1 MQKSITNRIKSFLII
16 TLSVL
21 MMMPNTVAAFAK
33 EGTDEEKIEKL
44 ELSTTY
50 DDYDI
55 VATTEKDSLPE
66 GAKLHVTEVAKEY
79 QDLSDVYLTE
89 EKGYET
95 AKKQYFNVSFE
106 DGDGNKLNPTK
117 KVELSLKNEKLGD
130 KNIKVSLY
138 SISADRLVE
147 MKKDTEKVEEDK
159 KEGKETELTKFE
171 FKPLDIK
178 KSTDDEN
185 KVETSIEKMD
195 EVYMLRYS
203 YQPKT
208 LDLSA
213 GSISYDELLTQTGLV
228 GEIQKLEVSNQS
240 YIVAK
245 DQKIEKVEDFSSE
258 MFALVTINGITYKVN
273 FAPTVKAEEGNTE
286 DASLRSVERN
296 TTVKDVHIGDFNTK
310 LVGGVDKGTNVW
322 TVPTINTGGYAAGH
336 MFVFRVNFS
345 ISGVDEVGENAV
357 MFTVPKSILLNRNG
371 QASDKYEM
379 SIPHQREVDAMMA
392 GTGEPIDKDVNFA
405 YYEDGDNI
413 VIYNFRKLAAGA
425 EGYVEVGYHTAESSY
440 EYRDMA
446 ESKPFTAKME
456 LGSEVRNADPLTA
469 KINTTASI
477 ESTSLKYPTKF
488 KTWWEDKWGTKPTD
502 ADNYIYLSYVVES
515 SILATQPYDFE
526 IAATP
531 SNYEIAGYVMGGKF
545 QTSNKVT
552 NQKGFGKRYDQVIL
566 RIPKSEFT
574 NKTYLNV
581 TLNANSIVSP
591 LDQIDAKTQKSSK
604 QDWSWSKPVF
614 SIPTGHFNV
623 HKRGDR
629 VSEEDKNNG
638 TRYVNKAE
646 FSRYDL
652 ESFSGYE
659 NAAITNTEYGGLDY
673 YSDILGYPYPWTR
686 DENMNPND
694 PNAYGRKVVKY
705 QYTDE
710 GLYLATEEEVGKNP
724 YSDQNKFAN
733 DNALSSEDA
742 YIEKIYY
749 EYAPKDV
756 EYEQDEATFVLTN
769 EMTFTDD
776 DVITLWVKAGNDD
789 YKSVGTYNFRTN
801 HAEFDNQYVSTFT
814 NNDIVFS
821 RKDIIAYR
829 FTFANKH
836 YFTGLYAY
844 PSVTLKNSQKVLNYV
859 NGKETIAIVNNI
871 NGKFFTSNG
880 EEIVSIDTNAVDYTR
895 VTQRISEIT
904 KKVVSSSNNSKKKI
918 FTITWKVEAGE
929 KIISGQSGEVSY
941 LPQKSGTFYDLLPLG
956 STLDPASVIVQ
967 NENGQKLSSSSYT
980 VKTVDNFNGSGR
992 TLVRV
997 DIKEEASK
1005 YKLFLDTVHSWNA
1018 ISDYGVNVYNPVA
1031 YKTGNDTIKDGT
1043 ADNGGRFAKD
1053 GSTPEHQ
1060 IIENLTN
1067 VDPDESD
1074 DWQSGV
1080 TKFIYAEEIYD
1091 INNLTAATSGLVK
1104 KVKAEKDKQ
1113 YSYETLTNINR
1124 PYSYEIRMANSGS
1137 TKSKNIV
1144 LFDSLEN
1151 YVTDNGSS
1159 SDWHGTLNSIDVN
1172 QIKSKGVDPVVYIS
1186 KIENLSIDDHHDLS
1200 DASVWEKV
1208 TDATDLSTAKAIA
1221 IDASKKK
1228 DGSSFILNETESL
1241 TAYLYMT
1248 APSSTNVEGR
1258 IPMAYNN
1265 IYMNATI
1272 FGGNDKEE
1280 THLVH
1285 QDYTQIG
1292 LKIAGSFNVKK
1303 VSENDNSQAIKN
1315 IQYRLSGVSVYGTA
1329 YDEIVTTDRNGFA
1342 IFKDIE
1348 LGSYTLQ
1355 EHKSTPDWLLDATTR
1370 NVVVTK
1376 TGEVLVDGIKY
1387 AENPLLLTDK
1397 PRVHTD
1403 ISLSKVELGNKTT
1416 KVPGMVFK
1424 LSGTSDY
1431 GNNVVVFATSSNSGE
1446 VVFENVEKGKYII
1459 KEVSSENPDY
1469 VINKDLT
1476 INVTIDDFGGMS
1488 FSGNDNEYY
1497 NEQKVYNERRFNS
1510 FRLRKIDKDNTSI
1523 WLEGAEFS
1531 LKGTS
1536 AFGTNV
1542 DIVATSDENGLMSFK
1557 NIERGTYTLKE
1568 VKAPE
1573 NVTALGKKGGNR
1585 NYIKDPSEYIVN
1597 IDKLGNVTID
1607 GLTVE
1612 DGTGNFIVKNER
1624 AEDGKIVVK
1633 KVWNDADKDN
1643 ADRPLPQL
1651 TLTTGD
1657 PTNQKYA
1664 ITLDFSSVYG
1674 APANAR
1680 YKMLFSKEEIQDG
1693 SAMRFINSE
1702 LQSAYNKIYNEK
1714 IKGKYQNITGNE
1726 EVSGWFEP
1734 RFIIKHLNT
1743 LPDGTGIPFPG
1754 YPAPSIES
1762 LKFVESWQANPKD
1775 ITFYYCFLGKVSYL
1789 DKGKFQTFINSSPEI
1804 DSDGTFKNHVAPN
1817 NTFSLEYTKD
1827 AKSLIEK
1834 AKSEGHVLTEVST
1847 NDSPYKTYAYVNV
1860 VSNSATIKILSE
1872 ANTTFLPEDS
1882 SELFAGAGGNASNKY
1897 VKYWNLYLNGLDA
1910 SKVKSMEKMFAYQ
1923 DFGMIQ
1929 FDKSMLGANGNSN
1942 VLNYEGLFYQT
1953 KIKNLDRTIMG
1964 FNLKA
1969 GNNIKA
1975 NNALHFNLGNFDNKE
1990 LMGMPI
1996 GFDISDIMLPS
2007 QDPRNL
2013 FSPSVESN
2021 DMGVFG
2027 DYPRNSRIYFR
2038 LNGTEYV
2045 RLSRNIKNNKEYY
2058 KKVFSS
2064 LLKNVNKNSYLT
2076 LYVDTRYDGDSEDA
2090 DLLMENGIRKLLNE
2104 IGYTNVSIVPKD
2116 IDTGAYDNYSIKY
2129 SGTLDYHELGWKVP
2143 EVTSENFEPQ
2153 QNEDGTI
2160 TYRSQADK
2168 WVKGDDNIW
2177 TYTFNV
2183 FDDTLE
2189 YKLFEETMDGY
2200 TSEAMLPKYAIVNGT
2215 QSKVATITNKSTVG
2229 TGSFHLSKVAN
2240 GELVAGSSYT
2250 FFLTFSNPNGF
2261 FSKPRVLSSI
2271 SILDGHAMVQL
2282 KGGQDLVVEGLPEGT
2297 VVSVSEQAGSYQTT
2311 YSAENVTIESGKQSD
2326 IVCTNT
2332 FTPPEPDELGDV
2344 TLIKKVSGIADENT
2358 EYPFR
2363 VEFSNLTP
2371 NRRYLTTNDDI
2382 SFESDLSGHA
2392 LVDLRL
2398 RKDESIRFK
2407 DLPVNATYQVTEL
2420 AGTYTA
2426 KYELSDDRGIN
2437 KINSENGLNEE
2448 ENKDLSTAVET
2459 VDANEN
2465 VSITFTNTIEHK
2477 QSLVVTKVEPEA
2489 TTEKYPFS
2497 IQFSNMKPNSLFSSD
2512 IGLVRADENG
2522 EATKD
2527 FTLGNGESVKFTDIP
2542 VGVEYKVVEQ
2552 ANKKLAKYALTADK
2566 GNFANATKENDE
2578 AMLDLATELETVDDG
2593 EDATVTFTN
2602 ITPPSAKIQLTKFG
2616 ENNEKLGGATYALYK
2631 GTFFIKDIDIN
2642 SNGKSDEID
2651 GIGVGNYY
2659 LIETK
2664 APEGYALDPNKHEFE
2679 IKKDQLN
2686 TTVQIELHDDKL
2698 KVLPSTGGRGMI
2710 AFVIIAMVLLGGAGY
2725 LVISAKKK
2733 EKELE

>member
-1 MQKSITNRIKSFLII
+1 MQKSIKNQIKSFLII

-33 EGTDEEKIEKL
+33 EGTDEKKIEKL

-117 KVELSLKNEKLGD
+117 KVEFSLKNEKLGD

-228 GEIQKLEVSNQS
+228 GKIQKLEVSNQS

-245 DQKIEKVEDFSSE
+245 DQMIEKVDDFSSE
-258 MFALVTINGITYKVN
+258 MFALVTINGLTYKVN
-273 FAPTVKAEEGNTE
+273 FAPTVKAEEENTE
-286 DASLRSVERN
+286 DPSLRSVERN

-322 TVPTINTGGYAAGH
+322 TVPTINSGGYAAGH

-413 VIYNFRKLAAGA
+413 VIYNFRKLAAGT
-425 EGYVEVGYHTAESSY
+425 EGYVEVGYKTLESSY

-488 KTWWEDKWGTKPTD
+488 KTWWEDKWGTKPAD

-591 LDQIDAKTQKSSK
+591 LDQLDAKTQKTSK

-652 ESFSGYE
+652 ESFNGYE
-659 NAAITNTEYGGLDY
+659 NAAITNTEYGGFDY

-724 YSDQNKFAN
+724 YSDQNKFTN

-742 YIEKIYY
+742 YIEKVYY
-749 EYAPKDV
+749 EYTPKDV
-756 EYEQDEATFVLTN
+756 EYEQDEATFVLTH

-814 NNDIVFS
+814 NNDIVFN

-880 EEIVSIDTNAVDYTR
+880 EEIVSIDTNAADYAR

-1060 IIENLTN
+1060 IIENLAN
-1067 VDPDESD
+1067 VDPDEPD

-1113 YSYETLTNINR
+1113 YSYETSTNINR

-1172 QIKSKGVDPVVYIS
+1172 QLKSKGVDPVVYIS
-1186 KIENLSIDDHHDLS
+1186 KIENLSIDDHHDLN

-1258 IPMAYNN
+1258 VPMAYNN

-1315 IQYRLSGVSVYGTA
+1315 IQYRLSGVSAYGTA

-1376 TGEVLVDGIKY
+1376 TGEVLVDGVKY
-1387 AENPLLLTDK
+1387 AENPLLLADK

-1431 GNNVVVFATSSNSGE
+1431 GNNVVVFATSNNSGE
-1446 VVFENVEKGKYII
+1446 VVFENVEKGKYVI

-1536 AFGTNV
+1536 AFGTSV
-1542 DIVATSDENGLMSFK
+1542 DMVATSDENGIMSFE

-1633 KVWNDADKDN
+1633 KVWNDADKNN

-1674 APANAR
+1674 APANAK

-1693 SAMRFINSE
+1693 SAMRFINAK
-1702 LQSAYNKIYNEK
+1702 LHSAYNKIYNEK
-1714 IKGKYQNITGNE
+1714 IKGKYQNLTGNE

-1734 RFIIKHLNT
+1734 QFIIKHLNT

-1754 YPAPSIES
+1754 SPTPSIES
-1762 LKFVESWQANPKD
+1762 IRFIESWQANPKD
-1775 ITFYYCFLGKVSYL
+1775 ITFYYCFPGKVSYL

-1804 DSDGTFKNHVAPN
+1804 NSDGTFKDHVAPN

-1847 NDSPYKTYAYVNV
+1847 NDSPYKTYAYVNI

-1929 FDKSMLGANGNSN
+1929 FDKSMLGTNGNSN
-1942 VLNYEGLFYQT
+1942 VSNYEGLFYQT
-1953 KIKNLDRTIMG
+1953 KIKNPDITMAG
-1964 FNLKA
+1964 FHLKA

-1975 NNALHFNLGNFDNKE
+1975 NNALHFNLGTFDNKE
-1990 LMGMPI
+1990 LVGMPI
-1996 GFDISDIMLPS
+1996 GFDISNIGLPA
-2007 QDPRNL
+2007 QDPRNF
-2013 FSPSVESN
+2013 FSPFVESN
-2021 DMGVFG
+2021 DMGIFG
-2027 DYPRNSRIYFR
+2027 DYPNNSRIYFN
-2038 LNGTEYV
+2038 LNGSEYL
-2045 RLSRNIKNNKEYY
+2045 RLSRSIKNNKEYY
-2058 KKVFSS
+2058 KKVFNS
-2064 LLKNVNKNSYLT
+2064 LLKNVNKNSYIT
-2076 LYVDTRYDGDSEDA
+2076 LYVAFAFSGRPGEQ
-2090 DLLMENGIRKLLNE
+2090 DLLSEGVIQKLLRE
-2104 IGYTNVSIVPKD
+2104 IGYTNVSIN
-2116 IDTGAYDNYSIKY
+2116 TRQAYSGMYDNYSMKY

-2143 EVTSENFEPQ
+2143 EATSENSEPQ

-2168 WVKGDDNIW
+2168 WVKGDDNVW

-2229 TGSFHLSKVAN
+2229 TGSFHLSKVVN
-2240 GELVAGSSYT
+2240 GELVPGASYT
-2250 FFLTFSNPNGF
+2250 FFLNFSNPNGF
-2261 FSKPRVLSSI
+2261 FNKPRVLSSV
-2271 SILDGHAMVQL
+2271 SIFDGHAMVQL
-2282 KGGQDLVVEGLPEGT
+2282 KGGQDLMVEGLPEGT
-2297 VVSVSEQAGSYQTT
+2297 VVSVSEQQGSYQTT
-2311 YSAENVTIESGKQSD
+2311 YSAENITIESGKQSD

-2332 FTPPEPDELGDV
+2332 FTPPEPGEVSNV
-2344 TLIKKVSGIADENT
+2344 TLVKKVSGIADENT

-2371 NRRYLTTNDDI
+2371 NTRYLTTNNGVYFD
-2382 SFESDLSGHA
+2382 SDLSGHA
-2392 LVDLRL
+2392 LLDLRL
-2398 RKDESIRFK
+2398 RKDESIMFK
-2407 DLPVNATYQVTEL
+2407 KLPVGATYQVTEL
-2420 AGTYTA
+2420 AGSYTS

-2437 KINSENGLNEE
+2437 KFNSENGLNEE

-2477 QSLVVTKVEPEA
+2477 QSLVVTKVEPEE

-2497 IQFSNMKPNSLFSSD
+2497 IQFSNMKPNSFFSSD

-2631 GTFFIKDIDIN
+2631 GTFFIKNIDIN

-2659 LIETK
+2659 LIETR

-2733 EKELE
+2733 EKELK

>member
-1 MQKSITNRIKSFLII
+1 MQKSIKNKIKSFLII

-33 EGTDEEKIEKL
+33 EGTDENKTEKL

-106 DGDGNKLNPTK
+106 DEDGNKLNPTK

-159 KEGKETELTKFE
+159 KEGKETKLTKFE
-171 FKPLDIK
+171 FKPLDIT

-228 GEIQKLEVSNQS
+228 GQIQNLEVSNSS

-245 DQKIEKVEDFSSE
+245 DQKIEKVEDFSNE
-258 MFALVTINGITYKVN
+258 MFALVTINGMTYKIN
-273 FAPTVKAEEGNTE
+273 FAPTVKAEEENTE
-286 DASLRSVERN
+286 DPSLRSVERN

-345 ISGVDEVGENAV
+345 ISGVDEVGENSV

-392 GTGEPIDKDVNFA
+392 GTGEQIDKDVNFA

-413 VIYNFRKLAAGA
+413 VIYNFRKLAAGT
-425 EGYVEVGYHTAESSY
+425 EGYVEVGYKTLESSY

-488 KTWWEDKWGTKPTD
+488 KTWWEDKWGTKPAD

-526 IAATP
+526 IAAAP

-614 SIPTGHFNV
+614 SMPTGHFNV

-652 ESFSGYE
+652 ESFNGYE
-659 NAAITNTEYGGLDY
+659 NAAITNTEYGGFDY

-724 YSDQNKFAN
+724 YSDQNKFTN

-742 YIEKIYY
+742 YIKKVYY

-756 EYEQDEATFVLTN
+756 EYEQDEATFVLTH

-880 EEIVSIDTNAVDYTR
+880 EEIVSIDTNAADYAR

-980 VKTVDNFNGSGR
+980 VKTVDDFNGSGR

-1031 YKTGNDTIKDGT
+1031 YKTGNDTVKDGT

-1067 VDPDESD
+1067 VDPNEPD

-1080 TKFIYAEEIYD
+1080 TKFIYAEEVYD
-1091 INNLTAATSGLVK
+1091 INNLTAATSGLMK

-1113 YSYETLTNINR
+1113 YSYETSTNINR

-1172 QIKSKGVDPVVYIS
+1172 QLKSKGVDPVVYIS

-1228 DGSSFILNETESL
+1228 DGSDFILNETESL

-1258 IPMAYNN
+1258 VPMAYNN

-1272 FGGNDKEE
+1272 FGGSDKEE

-1292 LKIAGSFNVKK
+1292 LKIAGSFNIKK

-1315 IQYRLSGVSVYGTA
+1315 IQYRLSGVSAYGTA

-1376 TGEVLVDGIKY
+1376 TGEVLIDGVKY
-1387 AENPLLLTDK
+1387 AENPLLLADK

-1403 ISLSKVELGNKTT
+1403 ISLSKLELGNKTT

-1431 GNNVVVFATSSNSGE
+1431 GNNVVVFATSNNSGE

-1459 KEVSSENPDY
+1459 KEVSSENPGY

-1497 NEQKVYNERRFNS
+1497 NVQKVYNERRFNS

-1536 AFGTNV
+1536 AFGTSV
-1542 DIVATSDENGLMSFK
+1542 DIVATSDENGVMSFE

-1633 KVWNDADKDN
+1633 KVWNDADKNN

-1680 YKMLFSKEEIQDG
+1680 YKMLFSKEEIQNG
-1693 SAMRFINSE
+1693 SAMRFINSK
-1702 LQSAYNKIYNEK
+1702 LQSAYNKIYDEK

-1775 ITFYYCFLGKVSYL
+1775 ITFYYCFPGKVSYL

-1804 DSDGTFKNHVAPN
+1804 NSDGTFKDHVAPN
-1817 NTFSLEYTKD
+1817 DTFSLEYTKD

-1847 NDSPYKTYAYVNV
+1847 NDSPYKTYAYVNI

-1923 DFGMIQ
+1923 KFGMIQ

-1953 KIKNLDRTIMG
+1953 TIKNPDRTIIG
-1964 FNLKA
+1964 FHLKA

-1975 NNALHFNLGNFDNKE
+1975 NNALHFNLGNFDNKG

-1996 GFDISDIMLPS
+1996 GFDISDIMLPT

-2021 DMGVFG
+2021 DMDIFG
-2027 DYPRNSRIYFR
+2027 DYPRNSRVYFR

-2104 IGYTNVSIVPKD
+2104 IGYTNVSIEPKD
-2116 IDTGAYDNYSIKY
+2116 IDTGVYDNYSMKY

-2143 EVTSENFEPQ
+2143 EVTAENSEPQ

-2168 WVKGDDNIW
+2168 WVKGDDNVW

-2200 TSEAMLPKYAIVNGT
+2200 TSEAMLPKYAIVNGK

-2229 TGSFHLSKVAN
+2229 TGSFHLSKVVN
-2240 GELVAGSSYT
+2240 GELVPGASYT
-2250 FFLTFSNPNGF
+2250 FFLNFSNPNGF
-2261 FSKPRVLSSI
+2261 FNKPRVLSGVSI
-2271 SILDGHAMVQL
+2271 FDGHAMVQL
-2282 KGGQDLVVEGLPEGT
+2282 KGGQDLVIEGLPEGT
-2297 VVSVSEQAGSYQTT
+2297 VVSVSEQVGAYQAT
-2311 YSAENVTIESGKQSD
+2311 YSAENVTIESGKQSN

-2332 FTPPEPDELGDV
+2332 FTPPEPGEVSNV
-2344 TLIKKVSGIADENT
+2344 TLVKKVSGIADENT

-2371 NRRYLTTNDDI
+2371 NTRYLTTNNGVYFD
-2382 SFESDLSGHA
+2382 SDLSGHA
-2392 LVDLRL
+2392 LLDLRL
-2398 RKDESIRFK
+2398 RKDESIMFK
-2407 DLPVNATYQVTEL
+2407 KLPVGATYQVTEL
-2420 AGTYTA
+2420 AGAYTS

-2437 KINSENGLNEE
+2437 KFNSENGLNEE

-2477 QSLVVTKVEPEA
+2477 QSLVVTKVEPEE
-2489 TTEKYPFS
+2489 TTKKYPFS
-2497 IQFSNMKPNSLFSSD
+2497 IQFSNMKPNSFFSSD

-2542 VGVEYKVVEQ
+2542 VGVEYKIIEQ

-2631 GTFFIKDIDIN
+2631 GTFFIKNIDIN

-2733 EKELE
+2733 EKN

>member
-1 MQKSITNRIKSFLII
+1 MQKSIGNKLKSFLII

-33 EGTDEEKIEKL
+33 EGTDEKKIEKL

-106 DGDGNKLNPTK
+106 DEDGNKLNPTK

-138 SISADRLVE
+138 SISAGRLVE

-228 GEIQKLEVSNQS
+228 GQIQNLEVSNSS

-245 DQKIEKVEDFSSE
+245 DQKIEKLDDFSSE
-258 MFALVTINGITYKVN
+258 MFALVTINGLTYKVN
-273 FAPTVKAEEGNTE
+273 FAPTVKAEEENTE

-345 ISGVDEVGENAV
+345 ISGVDEVSENSV

-392 GTGEPIDKDVNFA
+392 GIGEPIDRDINFA

-413 VIYNFRKLAAGA
+413 VIYNFRKLAAGT
-425 EGYVEVGYHTAESSY
+425 EGYIEVGYHTAESSY

-456 LGSEVRNADPLTA
+456 LGSEVRNADPLTV
-469 KINTTASI
+469 KINTTANI
-477 ESTSLKYPTKF
+477 GMTSSKYPTKF
-488 KTWWEDKWGTKPTD
+488 KTWVEGSWGAKPAD
-502 ADNYIYLSYVVES
+502 ADNYIYLAYVIDSPVP
-515 SILATQPYDFE
+515 ATQPYDFE
-526 IAATP
+526 LVATP
-531 SNYEIAGYVMGGKF
+531 SNYEIAGYIMDGKF
-545 QTSNKVT
+545 QTSNKIT
-552 NQKGFGKRYDQVIL
+552 NRRAFGNRLDQVIL
-566 RIPKSEFT
+566 RIPKSEFS

-581 TLNANSIVSP
+581 TLNVDSVVSP
-591 LDQIDAKTQKSSK
+591 VDQVDAKTQKSTK
-604 QDWSWSKPVF
+604 QNWSWSKPVF

-629 VSEEDKNNG
+629 VPEEDESNNTG
-638 TRYVNKAE
+638 YINKAE

-652 ESFSGYE
+652 ESFNGYE

-673 YSDILGYPYPWTR
+673 YSDILGYAYPWTR
-686 DENMNPND
+686 DETMSPND

-724 YSDQNKFAN
+724 YSDQNKFTN

-742 YIEKIYY
+742 YIEKVYY

-776 DVITLWVKAGNDD
+776 DTITLWVKAGSDD
-789 YKSVGTYNFRTN
+789 YKSIGTYNFKTN
-801 HAEFDNQYVSTFT
+801 HAEFDSQYVSRFT
-814 NNDIVFS
+814 NNDIVFN

-829 FTFANKH
+829 LTFANKH
-836 YFTGLYAY
+836 YLSRLYAY

-859 NGKETIAIVNNI
+859 NGKETIAIVNNV
-871 NGKFFTSNG
+871 NGKFFTS
-880 EEIVSIDTNAVDYTR
+880 EDKEIVSINTNAVDYAR

-904 KKVVSSSNNSKKKI
+904 KKVASISNNSKKKT
-918 FTITWKVEAGE
+918 FAITWKIEAGE
-929 KIISGQSGEVSY
+929 KYISGQNGDINY

-967 NENGQKLSSSSYT
+967 NEDGQKLPSSSYT
-980 VKTVDNFNGSGR
+980 TKTVDNFNGTGR

-997 DIKEEASK
+997 DIQEEASK
-1005 YKLFLDTVHSWNA
+1005 YRLFLDTIHSWNA
-1018 ISDYGVNVYNPVA
+1018 ISDYGVNVYNPVV

-1067 VDPDESD
+1067 VDPDEPD

-1091 INNLTAATSGLVK
+1091 INNITAATSGLTK
-1104 KVKAEKDKQ
+1104 KVKAEKDKR
-1113 YSYETLTNINR
+1113 YFYETTTNMNR

-1159 SDWHGTLNSIDVN
+1159 SDWHGILNGIDVN
-1172 QIKSKGVDPVVYIS
+1172 QLRSRGVDPVVYIS
-1186 KIENLSIDDHHDLS
+1186 KIENLSIDDHHDLN
-1200 DASVWEKV
+1200 DTSVWEKV
-1208 TDATDLSTAKAIA
+1208 TDTTDLSTAKAIA

-1228 DGSSFILNETESL
+1228 DGSDFILNETESL

-1292 LKIAGSFNVKK
+1292 LKIAGNFNIKK
-1303 VSENDNSQAIKN
+1303 VSEIDNSQVIKN
-1315 IQYRLSGVSVYGTA
+1315 VQYRLSGVSAYGTA

-1342 IFKDIE
+1342 LFKDIE
-1348 LGSYTLQ
+1348 LGSYTLR
-1355 EHKSTPDWLLDATTR
+1355 EHKATQDWLLDATTR

-1376 TGEVLVDGIKY
+1376 TGEVLIDGVKY
-1387 AENPLLLTDK
+1387 TENPLLLTDK
-1397 PRVHTD
+1397 PRVHTN
-1403 ISLSKVELGNKTT
+1403 ISLSKFELGDKTT

-1431 GNNVVVFATSSNSGE
+1431 GNNVVIFATSDRNGE
-1446 VVFENVEKGKYII
+1446 VVFENVEKGKYVI
-1459 KEVSSENPDY
+1459 KEVSSENPEY
-1469 VINKDLT
+1469 VINKDLI

-1488 FSGNDNEYY
+1488 FSGNDSEYY
-1497 NEQKVYNERRFNS
+1497 ENQKVYNERRFNS
-1510 FRLRKIDKDNTSI
+1510 FRIRKIDKDNTSI

-1531 LKGTS
+1531 LKGIS

-1542 DIVATSDENGLMSFK
+1542 DVVATSDQNGIMSFE

-1573 NVTALGKKGGNR
+1573 NVTASGKKGGNR

-1612 DGTGNFIVKNER
+1612 DGTGNFIAKNER

-1643 ADRPLPQL
+1643 ANRPLPQL

-1680 YKMLFSKEEIQDG
+1680 YKMLFSKEEIQNTPAMVFAFSNLN
-1693 SAMRFINSE
+1693 SAFVK
-1702 LQSAYNKIYNEK
+1702 LYNEN
-1714 IKGKYQNITGNE
+1714 IKGKYQNIIGND
-1726 EVSGWFEP
+1726 VIPSGENELSY
-1734 RFIIKHLNT
+1734 ITSKLNT
-1743 LPDGTGIPFPG
+1743 SPDGTGTPFPTADMEG
-1754 YPAPSIES
+1754 ANFIEN
-1762 LKFVESWQANPKD
+1762 WARNPKD
-1775 ITFYYCFLGKVSYL
+1775 LTFYYCFPGNVSYF
-1789 DKGKFQTFINSSPEI
+1789 DKGKFQTFINSSSEI
-1804 DSDGTFKNHVAPN
+1804 NSDGTFKNHGTSNAR
-1817 NTFSLEYTKD
+1817 FDFEYSKD
-1827 AKSLIEK
+1827 AKLIAK
-1834 AKSEGHVLTEVST
+1834 AKSEGRVLTEIST
-1847 NDSPYKTYAYVNV
+1847 NDSPYKTYAYVDTTS
-1860 VSNSATIKILSE
+1860 SNPVIRILSE
-1872 ANTTFLPEDS
+1872 ADTTFLPEDS
-1882 SELFAGAGGNASNKY
+1882 SELFAGTGGNASNKY
-1897 VKYWNLYLNGLDA
+1897 VKYRKVDLNGLDA
-1910 SKVKSMEKMFAYQ
+1910 KKINSMEKMFAYQ
-1923 DFGMIQ
+1923 N
-1929 FDKSMLGANGNSN
+1929 FDTIKFDRSMLGPNGNDN

-1953 KIKNLDRTIMG
+1953 KINNPDQTMIG
-1964 FNLKA
+1964 FHLKV
-1969 GNNIKA
+1969 GSLIKA
-1975 NNALHFNLGNFDNKE
+1975 NNALHFNSENFNDNRWYDV
-1990 LMGMPI
+1990 GMPI
-1996 GFDISDIMLPS
+1996 GIDIIDTMLPTQNPMDLS
-2007 QDPRNL
+2007 
-2013 FSPSVESN
+2013 SPNVEST

-2027 DYPRNSRIYFR
+2027 DYPSAEKLYFR
-2038 LNGTEYV
+2038 FYGTDYI
-2045 RLSRNIKNNKEYY
+2045 RLSRNIKHYKEYY
-2058 KKVFSS
+2058 KKVFNS

-2076 LYVDTRYDGDSEDA
+2076 LYVDDGDVGNPEDI
-2090 DLLMENGIRKLLNE
+2090 DLLLENGIRKLLNE
-2104 IGYTNVSIVPKD
+2104 IGYTNVSVEPRD
-2116 IDTGAYDNYSIKY
+2116 GNTGVYEYYAAKYD
-2129 SGTLDYHELGWKVP
+2129 GTIDYHKLGWKVP
-2143 EVTSENFEPQ
+2143 EVTAENSEPQ

-2168 WVKGDDNIW
+2168 WVKGDDNVW

-2200 TSEAMLPKYAIVNGT
+2200 TSEAMLPKYTIVNGT
-2215 QSKVATITNKSTVG
+2215 QSKVVTITNKSTVG
-2229 TGSFHLSKVAN
+2229 TGSFHLSKVVN
-2240 GELVAGSSYT
+2240 GELVPGASYT
-2250 FFLTFSNPNGF
+2250 FFLNFSNPNGF
-2261 FSKPRVLSSI
+2261 FNKPRVLSGVSI
-2271 SILDGHAMVQL
+2271 FDGHAMVQL
-2282 KGGQDLVVEGLPEGT
+2282 KGGQDLVIEGLPEGT
-2297 VVSVSEQAGSYQTT
+2297 VVSVSEQQGSYQTT

-2332 FTPPEPDELGDV
+2332 YTPPSPNDSGDV
-2344 TLIKKVSGIADENT
+2344 TLRKSVVGIADENT
-2358 EYPFR
+2358 TYPFR
-2363 VEFSNLTP
+2363 IEFTNLVP
-2371 NRRYLTTNDDI
+2371 NTRYLTTNDDI
-2382 SFESDLSGHA
+2382 FLESDLSGHA
-2392 LVDLRL
+2392 LLDLRL
-2398 RKDESIRFK
+2398 RKDESIKFRR
-2407 DLPVNATYQVTEL
+2407 LPISATYQVTEL
-2420 AGTYTA
+2420 AGAYTS
-2426 KYELSDDRGIN
+2426 KYELSDDRGID
-2437 KINSENGLNEE
+2437 KFNSENGLNEE

-2477 QSLVVTKVEPEA
+2477 QSLVVTKVEPEE

-2497 IQFSNMKPNSLFSSD
+2497 IQFSNMKPNSFFSSD

-2542 VGVEYKVVEQ
+2542 VGVEYRVIEQ

-2631 GTFFIKDIDIN
+2631 GTFFIKNIDIN

-2651 GIGVGNYY
+2651 GIGVGSYY

-2733 EKELE
+2733 EKELK

>member
-33 EGTDEEKIEKL
+33 EETDEKKIEKL

-106 DGDGNKLNPTK
+106 DEDGNKLNPTK
-117 KVELSLKNEKLGD
+117 KVELSLKNEKFGD

-159 KEGKETELTKFE
+159 KEGKETELTKFK

-195 EVYMLRYS
+195 EAYMLRYS

-213 GSISYDELLTQTGLV
+213 GSISYDELLAQTGLV
-228 GEIQKLEVSNQS
+228 GQIQNLEVSNSS

-245 DQKIEKVEDFSSE
+245 DQKIEKVDDFSSE
-258 MFALVTINGITYKVN
+258 MFALVTINGLTYKVN
-273 FAPTVKAEEGNTE
+273 FAPTVKAEEENTE
-286 DASLRSVERN
+286 DPSLRSVERN

-345 ISGVDEVGENAV
+345 ISGVDEVGENTV

-392 GTGEPIDKDVNFA
+392 GIGEPIDRDVNFA

-413 VIYNFRKLAAGA
+413 VIYNFRKLAAGT

-456 LGSEVRNADPLTA
+456 LGSEVRNADPLTV
-469 KINTTASI
+469 KINTTANI
-477 ESTSLKYPTKF
+477 GMTSSKYPTKF
-488 KTWWEDKWGTKPTD
+488 KTWVEGSWGTKPAD
-502 ADNYIYLSYVVES
+502 ADNYIYLAYVIDSPVP
-515 SILATQPYDFE
+515 ATQPYDFE
-526 IAATP
+526 LVATP
-531 SNYEIAGYVMGGKF
+531 SNYEIAGYIMDGKF
-545 QTSNKVT
+545 QTSNKIT
-552 NQKGFGKRYDQVIL
+552 NRRAFGNRLDQVIL
-566 RIPKSEFT
+566 RIPKSEFS

-581 TLNANSIVSP
+581 TLNVNSVVSP
-591 LDQIDAKTQKSSK
+591 IDQVDAKTQKSTK
-604 QDWSWSKPVF
+604 QNWSWSKPVF

-629 VSEEDKNNG
+629 VPEEDESNNTG
-638 TRYVNKAE
+638 YINKAE

-652 ESFSGYE
+652 ESFNGYE

-673 YSDILGYPYPWTR
+673 YSDILGYAYPWTR

-724 YSDQNKFAN
+724 YSDQNKFTN

-742 YIEKIYY
+742 YIEKVYY

-776 DVITLWVKAGNDD
+776 DTITLWVKAGSDD
-789 YKSVGTYNFRTN
+789 YKSVGTYNFKTN
-801 HAEFDNQYVSTFT
+801 HAEFDSQYVSRFT
-814 NNDIVFS
+814 NNNIVFN

-829 FTFANKH
+829 LTFANKH
-836 YFTGLYAY
+836 YLSRLYAY
-844 PSVTLKNSQKVLNYV
+844 PSVTLKNSQKVLNYL
-859 NGKETIAIVNNI
+859 NGKETVAIVNNV
-871 NGKFFTSNG
+871 NGKFFTS
-880 EEIVSIDTNAVDYTR
+880 EDKEIVSINTNAVDYAR

-904 KKVVSSSNNSKKKI
+904 KKVASVSNNSKKKT
-918 FTITWKVEAGE
+918 FAITWKIEAGE
-929 KIISGQSGEVSY
+929 KYISGQNGDINY

-967 NENGQKLSSSSYT
+967 NEDGQKLPSSSYT
-980 VKTVDNFNGSGR
+980 TKIVDNFNGTGR

-997 DIKEEASK
+997 DIQEEASK
-1005 YKLFLDTVHSWNA
+1005 YRLFLDTIHSWNA

-1067 VDPDESD
+1067 VDPDEPD

-1091 INNLTAATSGLVK
+1091 INNVTAATSGLTK
-1104 KVKAEKDKQ
+1104 KVKAEKDKR
-1113 YSYETLTNINR
+1113 YFYETTTNMNR

-1159 SDWHGTLNSIDVN
+1159 SDWHGILNGIDVN
-1172 QIKSKGVDPVVYIS
+1172 QLRSRGVDPVVYIS

-1200 DASVWEKV
+1200 DTSVWEKV

-1228 DGSSFILNETESL
+1228 DGSDFILNETESL
-1241 TAYLYMT
+1241 TAHLYMT

-1272 FGGNDKEE
+1272 FGGNNKEE

-1292 LKIAGSFNVKK
+1292 LKITGNFNIKK
-1303 VSENDNSQAIKN
+1303 ASEINNSQVIKN
-1315 IQYRLSGVSVYGTA
+1315 IQYRLSGISAYGTA

-1342 IFKDIE
+1342 AFRDIE
-1348 LGSYTLQ
+1348 LGSYTLR
-1355 EHKSTPDWLLDATTR
+1355 EHKATQDWLLDATTR
-1370 NVVVTK
+1370 SVVVTK
-1376 TGEVLVDGIKY
+1376 TGEVLIDGVKY
-1387 AENPLLLTDK
+1387 TENPLLLTDK
-1397 PRVHTD
+1397 PRVHTN

-1416 KVPGMVFK
+1416 KVLGMVFK

-1446 VVFENVEKGKYII
+1446 VVFENVEKGKYVI

-1476 INVTIDDFGGMS
+1476 INVTIDDFGSMS

-1497 NEQKVYNERRFNS
+1497 NDQKVYNERRFNS
-1510 FRLRKIDKDNTSI
+1510 FRIRKIDKDNTSI

-1542 DIVATSDENGLMSFK
+1542 DVVAISDQNGIMSFE

-1573 NVTALGKKGGNR
+1573 NVTASGKKGGNR

-1597 IDKLGNVTID
+1597 IDKLGNVTIN

-1612 DGTGNFIVKNER
+1612 DGTGNFIAKNER

-1633 KVWNDADKDN
+1633 KIWNDADKDN
-1643 ADRPLPQL
+1643 ANRPLPQL

-1657 PTNQKYA
+1657 PANQKYS

-1680 YKMLFSKEEIQDG
+1680 YKMLFSKEEIQNTP
-1693 SAMRFINSE
+1693 AMVFAFSN
-1702 LQSAYNKIYNEK
+1702 LNNALVKLYNEK
-1714 IKGKYQNITGNE
+1714 IKGKYQNITGND
-1726 EVSGWFEP
+1726 VIPSGENELSY
-1734 RFIIKHLNT
+1734 ITSKLNMS
-1743 LPDGTGIPFPG
+1743 PDGTGIPFPAADMEG
-1754 YPAPSIES
+1754 ANFIEN
-1762 LKFVESWQANPKD
+1762 WARNPKD
-1775 ITFYYCFLGKVSYL
+1775 LTFYYCFPGKVSYF

-1804 DSDGTFKNHVAPN
+1804 NSDGTFKNHGTSNAR
-1817 NTFSLEYTKD
+1817 FDFEYSKD
-1827 AKSLIEK
+1827 AKLIAK
-1834 AKSEGHVLTEVST
+1834 AKSEGRVLTKIST
-1847 NDSPYKTYAYVNV
+1847 NDSPYKTYAYVDTTS
-1860 VSNSATIKILSE
+1860 SNPVIRILSE
-1872 ANTTFLPEDS
+1872 ADTTFLPEDS
-1882 SELFAGAGGNASNKY
+1882 SELFAGTGGNASNKY
-1897 VKYWNLYLNGLDA
+1897 VQYRKLNLIGLDA
-1910 SKVKSMEKMFAYQ
+1910 YKVNSMEKMFAYQ
-1923 DFGMIQ
+1923 N
-1929 FDKSMLGANGNSN
+1929 FDTIKFDRSMLGSNGNYN
-1942 VLNYEGLFYQT
+1942 TLNYEGLFYQT
-1953 KIKNLDRTIMG
+1953 EIIRPDTTMIGFHLKVGNL
-1964 FNLKA
+1964 
-1969 GNNIKA
+1969 IKA
-1975 NNALHFNLGNFDNKE
+1975 NNALHFNSKSFDNWG
-1990 LMGMPI
+1990 LVGIPI
-1996 GFDISDIMLPS
+1996 GIDIVDTMLPT
-2007 QDPRNL
+2007 QDPMNL
-2013 FSPSVESN
+2013 SSPNVEST

-2027 DYPRNSRIYFR
+2027 DYPSAAELYFR
-2038 LNGTEYV
+2038 FSGTDYI
-2045 RLSRNIKNNKEYY
+2045 RLSRGIKNNKEYY
-2058 KKVFSS
+2058 KKVFNS

-2076 LYVDTRYDGDSEDA
+2076 LYLDDRYDGNSEDA
-2090 DLLMENGIRKLLNE
+2090 NLLIENGIRKLLNE
-2104 IGYTNVSIVPKD
+2104 IGYTNVSVEPKD
-2116 IDTGAYDNYSIKY
+2116 INVGVYEYFATKYD
-2129 SGTLDYHELGWKVP
+2129 GTRDYHELGWKVP
-2143 EVTSENFEPQ
+2143 EVTSENSEPQ

-2168 WVKGDDNIW
+2168 WVKGEDNVW

-2200 TSEAMLPKYAIVNGT
+2200 TSEAMLPKYTIVNGK

-2229 TGSFHLSKVAN
+2229 TGSFHLSKVVN
-2240 GELVAGSSYT
+2240 GELVPGSSYT
-2250 FFLTFSNPNGF
+2250 FFLNFSNPNGF
-2261 FSKPRVLSSI
+2261 FNKPRVLSGVSI
-2271 SILDGHAMVQL
+2271 FDGHAMVQL

-2297 VVSVSEQAGSYQTT
+2297 VVSVSEQQGSYQTT

-2332 FTPPEPDELGDV
+2332 FTPPEPGEVSNV
-2344 TLIKKVSGIADENT
+2344 TLVKKVSGIADENT

-2371 NRRYLTTNDDI
+2371 NTRYLTTNNGVYFD
-2382 SFESDLSGHA
+2382 SDLSGHA
-2392 LVDLRL
+2392 LLDLRL
-2398 RKDESIRFK
+2398 RKDESIMFK
-2407 DLPVNATYQVTEL
+2407 KLPVGATYQVTEL
-2420 AGTYTA
+2420 AGSYTS

-2437 KINSENGLNEE
+2437 KFNSENGLNEE

-2477 QSLVVTKVEPEA
+2477 QSLVVTKVEPEV

-2497 IQFSNMKPNSLFSSD
+2497 IQFSNMKPNSFFSSD

-2593 EDATVTFTN
+2593 KDATVTFTN

-2631 GTFFIKDIDIN
+2631 GTFFIKNIDIN

-2733 EKELE
+2733 EKN

>member
-33 EGTDEEKIEKL
+33 EGTDEKKIEKL

-89 EKGYET
+89 EKGYGT

-106 DGDGNKLNPTK
+106 DEDGNKLNPTK

-138 SISADRLVE
+138 SVSADRLVE

-159 KEGKETELTKFE
+159 KEGKEAELTKFE

-185 KVETSIEKMD
+185 KVETSVEKMD

-228 GEIQKLEVSNQS
+228 GQIQNLEVSNSS

-245 DQKIEKVEDFSSE
+245 DQTIEKVEDFSSE
-258 MFALVTINGITYKVN
+258 MFALVTINGMTYKVN
-273 FAPTVKAEEGNTE
+273 FAPTVKAEEENAE
-286 DASLRSVERN
+286 DPSLRSVERN

-322 TVPTINTGGYAAGH
+322 TVPTINSGGYAAGH

-392 GTGEPIDKDVNFA
+392 GTGEQIDKDVNFA

-413 VIYNFRKLAAGA
+413 VIYNFRKLSAGT
-425 EGYVEVGYHTAESSY
+425 EGYVEVGYHTTESSY

-446 ESKPFTAKME
+446 ESNPFTAKME
-456 LGSEVRNADPLTA
+456 LGNEVRNADPLTA

-477 ESTSLKYPTKF
+477 ESTSLKYPTKI
-488 KTWWEDKWGTKPTD
+488 KTWMEDRWGTKPAD
-502 ADNYIYLSYVVES
+502 ADNYTYLSYVVES
-515 SILATQPYDFE
+515 SIIATQPYDFE
-526 IAATP
+526 IDAIP

-545 QTSNKVT
+545 QTSNKAT
-552 NQKGFGKRYDQVIL
+552 NQKGFGKRFDQVIL

-574 NKTYLNV
+574 NKTYLSV
-581 TLNANSIVSP
+581 SLDEKSIVSP
-591 LDQIDAKTQKSSK
+591 LDQVDAKTQRTSK
-604 QDWSWSKPVF
+604 QGWSWSKPVF
-614 SIPTGHFNV
+614 LIPTGRFNV

-629 VSEEDKNNG
+629 VPENNG

-652 ESFSGYE
+652 ETFSGYE
-659 NAAITNTEYGGLDY
+659 NAAITNVEYGGLDY
-673 YSDILGYPYPWTR
+673 YSDILGYPYPWTK

-710 GLYLATEEEVGKNP
+710 GLYLASEEEIGKNP
-724 YSDQNKFAN
+724 YSDQNKFTN
-733 DNALSSEDA
+733 DNILTSEDA
-742 YIEKIYY
+742 YIEGVHY
-749 EYAPKDV
+749 EYTPKDV
-756 EYEQDEATFVLTN
+756 EYQQDEAAFVLKR
-769 EMTFTDD
+769 EISFTDD
-776 DVITLWVKAGNDD
+776 DVITLWVKIGNDD
-789 YKSVGTYNFRTN
+789 YKSVGTYNFKTN
-801 HAEFDNQYVSTFT
+801 HAEFDNQYASTFT
-814 NNDIVFS
+814 SNDIVFS

-829 FTFANKH
+829 LTFANKH

-859 NGKETIAIVNNI
+859 NGKETIAVVNNV
-871 NGKFFTSNG
+871 NGKFFTSDG
-880 EEIVSIDTNAVDYTR
+880 KEIVSIDTNAVDYAR
-895 VTQRISEIT
+895 VTQRVSEIT
-904 KKVVSSSNNSKKKI
+904 KKVVSSSNNAKKKV

-929 KIISGQSGEVSY
+929 KIISGQNGEVSY

-956 STLDPASVIVQ
+956 STLDSASIIVQ
-967 NENGQKLSSSSYT
+967 NEDGQNLSSSSYT

-1060 IIENLTN
+1060 IIENLAN
-1067 VDPDESD
+1067 VDPDEPD
-1074 DWQSGV
+1074 NWQSGV

-1113 YSYETLTNINR
+1113 YSYETSTNINR

-1172 QIKSKGVDPVVYIS
+1172 QLKSKGVDPVVYIS
-1186 KIENLSIDDHHDLS
+1186 KIDNLSIDDHHDLS

-1208 TDATDLSTAKAIA
+1208 TDATDLSTTKAIA

-1228 DGSSFILNETESL
+1228 DGSDFILNETESL

-1258 IPMAYNN
+1258 VPMAYNN

-1272 FGGNDKEE
+1272 FGGSDKEE

-1292 LKIAGSFNVKK
+1292 LKIAGSFNIKK
-1303 VSENDNSQAIKN
+1303 VSENDSSQAIKN
-1315 IQYRLSGVSVYGTA
+1315 IQYRLSGVSAYGTA

-1342 IFKDIE
+1342 LFKDIE

-1376 TGEVLVDGIKY
+1376 TGEVLVDGVNHT
-1387 AENPLLLTDK
+1387 ENPLLLADK

-1403 ISLSKVELGNKTT
+1403 ISLSKLELGNKNI

-1431 GNNVVVFATSSNSGE
+1431 GNNVVVFATSDRNGE
-1446 VVFENVEKGKYII
+1446 VVFENIEKGKYVI
-1459 KEVSSENPDY
+1459 KEVSSENRDY
-1469 VINKDLT
+1469 VINKDLN

-1497 NEQKVYNERRFNS
+1497 NNQKVYNERRFNS

-1536 AFGTNV
+1536 AFGTSV
-1542 DIVATSDENGLMSFK
+1542 DMVATSDENGVMSFE

-1568 VKAPE
+1568 IKAPE

-1597 IDKLGNVTID
+1597 IDKLGNVIIN

-1633 KVWNDADKDN
+1633 KIWNDADKDN
-1643 ADRPLPQL
+1643 ASRPFPQL

-1680 YKMLFSKEEIQDG
+1680 YKMFFSKEEIQNANPSTFYSSKLIPAFD
-1693 SAMRFINSE
+1693 
-1702 LQSAYNKIYNEK
+1702 KIYNEK
-1714 IKGKYQNITGNE
+1714 IKGKYQNIMGNNDTTDVNE
-1726 EVSGWFEP
+1726 Q
-1734 RFIIKHLNT
+1734 RFISENLNT
-1743 LPDGTGIPFPG
+1743 SPNGLGVSFPQNVYDDTFLKKWLK
-1754 YPAPSIES
+1754 YP
-1762 LKFVESWQANPKD
+1762 VD
-1775 ITFYYCFLGKVSYL
+1775 TTFYYNFPGRVSYFS
-1789 DKGKFQTFINSSPEI
+1789 KGKFQTFINSASVI
-1804 DSDGTFKNHVAPN
+1804 NLKGTYNDSDIKFDFDVQTGA
-1817 NTFSLEYTKD
+1817 EYMIRS
-1827 AKSLIEK
+1827 AQ
-1834 AKSEGHVLTEVST
+1834 ARGYRLTEIST
-1847 NDSPYKTYAYVNV
+1847 YDSPYKTYAYVGDNFNGDPV
-1860 VSNSATIKILSE
+1860 IKVLSE
-1872 ANTTFLPEDS
+1872 ADTIFLPENS
-1882 SELFAGAGGNASNKY
+1882 SELFAGEGREEHN
-1897 VKYWNLYLNGLDA
+1897 VKPVQYRNLYLKGLDA
-1910 SKVKSMEKMFAYQ
+1910 SKVKNMKNMFAYQ
-1923 DFGMIQ
+1923 DLSLIS

-1953 KIKNLDRTIMG
+1953 KIRASDQTMMG
-1964 FNLKA
+1964 FHLKA

-1975 NNALHFNLGNFDNKE
+1975 NNALHFDLGYLSTNIF
-1990 LMGMPI
+1990 GVPI
-1996 GFDISDIMLPS
+1996 GFNISDIILPT
-2007 QDPRNL
+2007 QDPMNL
-2013 FSPSVESN
+2013 SSPNVESN
-2021 DMGVFG
+2021 DMGIFGNYENDAAVFFNLVG
-2027 DYPRNSRIYFR
+2027 TDYI
-2038 LNGTEYV
+2038 
-2045 RLSRNIKNNKEYY
+2045 RLSKDIKNNKEHY
-2058 KKVFSS
+2058 KKVFNS
-2064 LLKNVNKNSYLT
+2064 LLKNVNKNSHIT
-2076 LYVDTRYDGDSEDA
+2076 LYTDIGHYSNPDDQSLVSEKVI
-2090 DLLMENGIRKLLNE
+2090 EKLLRE
-2104 IGYTNVSIVPKD
+2104 IGYANIVVNQGMFND
-2116 IDTGAYDNYSIKY
+2116 GVYDNYSRKY
-2129 SGTLDYHELGWKVP
+2129 TGTLDYHELGWKEP
-2143 EVTSENFEPQ
+2143 EMTSENSEPQ

-2200 TSEAMLPKYAIVNGT
+2200 TSEAMLPKYAIVNGK

-2229 TGSFHLSKVAN
+2229 TGSFHLSKIVN
-2240 GELVAGSSYT
+2240 GEFVPGASYT
-2250 FFLTFSNPNGF
+2250 FFLNFSNPNGF
-2261 FSKPRVLSSI
+2261 FNKQPRVLSGVSI
-2271 SILDGHAMVQL
+2271 FHGHAMVQL

-2297 VVSVSEQAGSYQTT
+2297 VVSVSEQAGPYQTT

-2332 FTPPEPDELGDV
+2332 FTPPEPGEVSNV
-2344 TLIKKVSGIADENT
+2344 TLVKKVSGIADENT

-2371 NRRYLTTNDDI
+2371 NTRYLTTNNGVYFD
-2382 SFESDLSGHA
+2382 SDLSGHA
-2392 LVDLRL
+2392 LLDLRL
-2398 RKDESIRFK
+2398 RKDESIMFK
-2407 DLPVNATYQVTEL
+2407 KLPVGATYQVTEL
-2420 AGTYTA
+2420 AGTYTS

-2437 KINSENGLNEE
+2437 KISSENGLNEE

-2477 QSLVVTKVEPEA
+2477 QSLVVTKVEPEE

-2497 IQFSNMKPNSLFSSD
+2497 IQFSNMKPNSFFSSD

-2527 FTLGNGESVKFTDIP
+2527 FTLGNGESVRFTDIP
-2542 VGVEYKVVEQ
+2542 VGVEYKVIEQ
-2552 ANKKLAKYALTADK
+2552 ANKKLAKYVLTADK

-2578 AMLDLATELETVDDG
+2578 AMLDLATELETIDDG

-2710 AFVIIAMVLLGGAGY
+2710 AFIIIAMVLLGGAGY

-2733 EKELE
+2733 EKELK

>member
-1 MQKSITNRIKSFLII
+1 MQKSIKNQVKNFLIV

-33 EGTDEEKIEKL
+33 EGTDEKKIEKL

-55 VATTEKDSLPE
+55 VATTKKDSLPE

-106 DGDGNKLNPTK
+106 DEDGNKLNPTK

-228 GEIQKLEVSNQS
+228 GQIQNLEVSNSS

-245 DQKIEKVEDFSSE
+245 DQKIEKIEDFSSE
-258 MFALVTINGITYKVN
+258 MFALVTINGLTYKVN
-273 FAPTVKAEEGNTE
+273 FAPTVKAEEENTE

-345 ISGVDEVGENAV
+345 ISGVDEVGENTV

-392 GTGEPIDKDVNFA
+392 GTGEQIDKDVNFA

-413 VIYNFRKLAAGA
+413 VIYNFRKLAAGT
-425 EGYVEVGYHTAESSY
+425 EGYVEVGYKTLESSY

-488 KTWWEDKWGTKPTD
+488 KTWWEDKWGTKPAD

-526 IAATP
+526 IVATP

-652 ESFSGYE
+652 ESFNGYE
-659 NAAITNTEYGGLDY
+659 NAAITNTEYGGFDY

-724 YSDQNKFAN
+724 YSDQNKFTN

-742 YIEKIYY
+742 YIEKVYY

-756 EYEQDEATFVLTN
+756 EYEQDEATFVLTH

-880 EEIVSIDTNAVDYTR
+880 EEIVSIDTNAADYAR

-1031 YKTGNDTIKDGT
+1031 YKTGNDAIKDGT

-1060 IIENLTN
+1060 IIENLAN
-1067 VDPDESD
+1067 VDPDEPD

-1113 YSYETLTNINR
+1113 YSYETSTNINR

-1172 QIKSKGVDPVVYIS
+1172 QLKSKGVDPVVYIS

-1258 IPMAYNN
+1258 VPMAYNN

-1315 IQYRLSGVSVYGTA
+1315 IQYRLSGVSAYGTA

-1376 TGEVLVDGIKY
+1376 TGEVLIDGVKY
-1387 AENPLLLTDK
+1387 SENPLLLTDK

-1403 ISLSKVELGNKTT
+1403 ISLSKLELGNKNT

-1424 LSGTSDY
+1424 LYGTSDY
-1431 GNNVVVFATSSNSGE
+1431 GNNVVIFATSNNSGE

-1476 INVTIDDFGGMS
+1476 INVTIDDFGSMS

-1536 AFGTNV
+1536 AFGTSV
-1542 DIVATSDENGLMSFK
+1542 DIVATSDENGVMSFE

-1643 ADRPLPQL
+1643 ADRSLPQL

-1674 APANAR
+1674 APANAK

-1693 SAMRFINSE
+1693 SAMRFINAK
-1702 LQSAYNKIYNEK
+1702 LHSAYNKIYNEK
-1714 IKGKYQNITGNE
+1714 IKGKYQNLTGNE

-1734 RFIIKHLNT
+1734 QFIIKHLNT
-1743 LPDGTGIPFPG
+1743 LPDGTGIRFPG
-1754 YPAPSIES
+1754 SPAPSIES
-1762 LKFVESWQANPKD
+1762 IRFIESWQANPKD
-1775 ITFYYCFLGKVSYL
+1775 ITFYYCFPGKVSYL

-1804 DSDGTFKNHVAPN
+1804 NSDGTFKDHVAPN

-1847 NDSPYKTYAYVNV
+1847 NDSPYKTYAYVNI

-1929 FDKSMLGANGNSN
+1929 FDKSMLGVNGNNN

-1953 KIKNLDRTIMG
+1953 KIKNPDITMAG
-1964 FNLKA
+1964 FHLKA

-1975 NNALHFNLGNFDNKE
+1975 NNALHFNLGTFDNKE
-1990 LMGMPI
+1990 LVGMPI
-1996 GFDISDIMLPS
+1996 GFDISNIGLPT
-2007 QDPRNL
+2007 QDPRNF
-2013 FSPSVESN
+2013 FSPFVESN
-2021 DMGVFG
+2021 DMGIFG
-2027 DYPRNSRIYFR
+2027 DYPNDSRIYFN
-2038 LNGTEYV
+2038 LNGSEYI
-2045 RLSRNIKNNKEYY
+2045 RLSRSIKNNKEYY
-2058 KKVFSS
+2058 KKVFNS
-2064 LLKNVNKNSYLT
+2064 LLKNVNKNSYIT
-2076 LYVDTRYDGDSEDA
+2076 LYVAFTFSGIPGEQ
-2090 DLLMENGIRKLLNE
+2090 DLLSEGVIQKLLRE
-2104 IGYTNVSIVPKD
+2104 IGYTNVSIN
-2116 IDTGAYDNYSIKY
+2116 TRQAYSGMYDNYSMKY

-2143 EVTSENFEPQ
+2143 EVTSESSEPQ

-2168 WVKGDDNIW
+2168 WVKGDDNVW

-2240 GELVAGSSYT
+2240 GELVPGASYT
-2250 FFLTFSNPNGF
+2250 FFLNFSNPNGF
-2261 FSKPRVLSSI
+2261 FNKPRVLSGVSI
-2271 SILDGHAMVQL
+2271 FDGHAMVQL
-2282 KGGQDLVVEGLPEGT
+2282 KGGQDLVIEGLPEGT
-2297 VVSVSEQAGSYQTT
+2297 VVSVSEQAGAYQTT

-2326 IVCTNT
+2326 IICTNT
-2332 FTPPEPDELGDV
+2332 FTPPEPGEVSNV
-2344 TLIKKVSGIADENT
+2344 TLVKKVSGIADENT

-2371 NRRYLTTNDDI
+2371 NTRYLTTNNGVYFD
-2382 SFESDLSGHA
+2382 SDLSGHA
-2392 LVDLRL
+2392 LLDLRL
-2398 RKDESIRFK
+2398 RKDESIMFK
-2407 DLPVNATYQVTEL
+2407 KLPVGATYQVTEL
-2420 AGTYTA
+2420 AGTYTS

-2477 QSLVVTKVEPEA
+2477 QSLVVTKVEPEE

-2497 IQFSNMKPNSLFSSD
+2497 IQFSNMKPNSFFSSD

-2542 VGVEYKVVEQ
+2542 VGVEYKVIEQ

-2733 EKELE
+2733 EKN

>member
-33 EGTDEEKIEKL
+33 EGTDEKKIEKL
-44 ELSTTY
+44 ELSTTH

-106 DGDGNKLNPTK
+106 DEDGNKLNPTK

-147 MKKDTEKVEEDK
+147 MKKDTEKVEADK
-159 KEGKETELTKFE
+159 KEGKETKLAKFE

-208 LDLSA
+208 LDLSV
-213 GSISYDELLTQTGLV
+213 GSISYDELLAQTGLV
-228 GEIQKLEVSNQS
+228 GQIQNLEVSNSS

-245 DQKIEKVEDFSSE
+245 DQKIEKIDDFSSE
-258 MFALVTINGITYKVN
+258 MFALVTINGLTYKVN
-273 FAPTVKAEEGNTE
+273 FAPTVKAEEENTE
-286 DASLRSVERN
+286 DPSLRSVERN

-392 GTGEPIDKDVNFA
+392 GTGEQIDKDVNFA

-413 VIYNFRKLAAGA
+413 VIYNFRKLSAGT
-425 EGYVEVGYHTAESSY
+425 EGYVEVGYHTTESSY

-446 ESKPFTAKME
+446 ESNPFTAKME
-456 LGSEVRNADPLTA
+456 LGNEVRNADPLTA

-477 ESTSLKYPTKF
+477 ESTSLKYPTKI
-488 KTWWEDKWGTKPTD
+488 KTWMEDRWGTKPAD
-502 ADNYIYLSYVVES
+502 ADNYTYLSYVVES
-515 SILATQPYDFE
+515 SIIATQPYDFE
-526 IAATP
+526 IDAIP

-545 QTSNKVT
+545 QTSNKAT
-552 NQKGFGKRYDQVIL
+552 NQKGFGKRFDQVIL

-574 NKTYLNV
+574 NKTYLSV
-581 TLNANSIVSP
+581 SLDEKSIVSP
-591 LDQIDAKTQKSSK
+591 LDQVDAKTQRTSK
-604 QDWSWSKPVF
+604 QGWSWSKPVF
-614 SIPTGHFNV
+614 LIPTGRFNV

-629 VSEEDKNNG
+629 VPENNG

-652 ESFSGYE
+652 ETFSGYE
-659 NAAITNTEYGGLDY
+659 NAAITNVEYGGLDY
-673 YSDILGYPYPWTR
+673 YSDILGYPYPWTK

-710 GLYLATEEEVGKNP
+710 GLYLASEEEIGKNP
-724 YSDQNKFAN
+724 YSDQNKFTN
-733 DNALSSEDA
+733 DNILTSEDA
-742 YIEKIYY
+742 YIEGVHY
-749 EYAPKDV
+749 EYTPKDV
-756 EYEQDEATFVLTN
+756 EYQQDEAAFVLKR
-769 EMTFTDD
+769 EISFTDD
-776 DVITLWVKAGNDD
+776 DVITLWVKIGNDD
-789 YKSVGTYNFRTN
+789 YKSVGTYNFKTN
-801 HAEFDNQYVSTFT
+801 HAEFDNQYASTFT
-814 NNDIVFS
+814 SNDIVFS

-829 FTFANKH
+829 LTFANKH

-859 NGKETIAIVNNI
+859 NGKETIAVVNNV
-871 NGKFFTSNG
+871 NGKFFTSDG
-880 EEIVSIDTNAVDYTR
+880 KEIVSIDTNAVDYAR
-895 VTQRISEIT
+895 VTQRVSEIT
-904 KKVVSSSNNSKKKI
+904 KKVVSSSNNAKKKV

-929 KIISGQSGEVSY
+929 KIISGQNGEVSY

-956 STLDPASVIVQ
+956 STLDSASIIVQ
-967 NENGQKLSSSSYT
+967 NEDGQNLSSSSYT

-1060 IIENLTN
+1060 IVENLTN
-1067 VDPDESD
+1067 VDPDEPD

-1113 YSYETLTNINR
+1113 YSYETSTNINR

-1159 SDWHGTLNSIDVN
+1159 DWHGTLNSIDVN
-1172 QIKSKGVDPVVYIS
+1172 QLKSKGVDPVVYIS

-1200 DASVWEKV
+1200 DTSVWEKV
-1208 TDATDLSTAKAIA
+1208 TDITDLSTAKAIA

-1228 DGSSFILNETESL
+1228 DGSDFILNETESL
-1241 TAYLYMT
+1241 TAHLYMT
-1248 APSSTNVEGR
+1248 APSSINVEGR

-1272 FGGNDKEE
+1272 FGESNKEE

-1292 LKIAGSFNVKK
+1292 LKITGSFNIKK

-1315 IQYRLSGVSVYGTA
+1315 IQYRLSGVSAYGTA

-1342 IFKDIE
+1342 LFKDIE

-1355 EHKSTPDWLLDATTR
+1355 EHKSTPDWLLDATIR
-1370 NVVVTK
+1370 NVIVTK
-1376 TGEVLVDGIKY
+1376 TGEVLVDGVRY
-1387 AENPLLLTDK
+1387 TENPLLLTDK

-1403 ISLSKVELGNKTT
+1403 ISLSKVELGNKAT
-1416 KVPGMVFK
+1416 KVSGMVFK
-1424 LSGTSDY
+1424 LSGMSDY
-1431 GNNVVVFATSSNSGE
+1431 GNNIVVFATSDHNGE
-1446 VVFENVEKGKYII
+1446 VLFENVEKGKYTI
-1459 KEVSSENPDY
+1459 KEVSSKNSEY
-1469 VINKDLT
+1469 VVNKDLT
-1476 INVTIDDFGGMS
+1476 VNVTIDDFGGMS
-1488 FSGNDNEYY
+1488 FSGNDSEYY
-1497 NEQKVYNERRFNS
+1497 ENQKVYNERRFNS

-1536 AFGTNV
+1536 SFGTNV
-1542 DIVATSDENGLMSFK
+1542 DIVATSDENGLMFFE

-1573 NVTALGKKGGNR
+1573 NVTASGKKGGNR

-1643 ADRPLPQL
+1643 ANRPLPQL

-1657 PTNQKYA
+1657 PANPRYA

-1674 APANAR
+1674 APANAK
-1680 YKMLFSKEEIQDG
+1680 YKMFFSKEEIQNTDP
-1693 SAMRFINSE
+1693 STFISNK
-1702 LQSAYNKIYNEK
+1702 LIPAFDKIYNEK
-1714 IKGKYQNITGNE
+1714 IKDKYRNITGNIN
-1726 EVSGWFEP
+1726 VSAGMAGRQWILES
-1734 RFIIKHLNT
+1734 LNT
-1743 LPDGTGIPFPG
+1743 SPNGFGSPFPI
-1754 YPAPSIES
+1754 AAWNSSFLENWM
-1762 LKFVESWQANPKD
+1762 KNPRD
-1775 ITFYYCFLGKVSYL
+1775 IKFYYVFPGKVSYF
-1789 DKGKFQTFINSSPEI
+1789 DKGKFQDFINSSSEI
-1804 DSDGTFKNHVAPN
+1804 NHDGTLQGSNAAFDFEVKTNA
-1817 NTFSLEYTKD
+1817 EY
-1827 AKSLIEK
+1827 LIRPQL
-1834 AKSEGHVLTEVST
+1834 GNLTEIST
-1847 NDSPYKTYAYVNV
+1847 SDSPYKMYAYIDTTS
-1860 VSNSATIKILSE
+1860 SNPLIKVLSE
-1872 ANTTFLPEDS
+1872 ADTLFLPKDS

-1897 VKYWNLYLNGLDA
+1897 VKYRYLNLTGLDA

-1923 DFGMIQ
+1923 QFKELD
-1929 FDKSMLGANGNSN
+1929 FDKSMLGANGNAN
-1942 VLNYEGLFYQT
+1942 VLNYEGIFYDTSVEDQDLAIAQPALHSGDT
-1953 KIKNLDRTIMG
+1953 VMG
-1964 FNLKA
+1964 FHLKV
-1969 GNNIKA
+1969 GNNIKTK
-1975 NNALHFNLGNFDNKE
+1975 NALHFKLEDNGR
-1990 LMGMPI
+1990 LRSLPI
-1996 GFDISDIMLPS
+1996 GIDFIDEGPIDLVSADTSIFGNYSGYIVGIIRFIFYGNREYNREKYEKIISLLIQGLERKDLLRFYVDKFS
-2007 QDPRNL
+2007 KDPATSNAAIND
-2013 FSPSVESN
+2013 FSELLHEMGIVKTIYSSN
-2021 DMGVFG
+2021 QFSNMYMNF
-2027 DYPRNSRIYFR
+2027 S
-2038 LNGTEYV
+2038 
-2045 RLSRNIKNNKEYY
+2045 KEY
-2058 KKVFSS
+2058 
-2064 LLKNVNKNSYLT
+2064 
-2076 LYVDTRYDGDSEDA
+2076 
-2090 DLLMENGIRKLLNE
+2090 
-2104 IGYTNVSIVPKD
+2104 TN
-2116 IDTGAYDNYSIKY
+2116 
-2129 SGTLDYHELGWKVP
+2129 TLDYHELGWKMP
-2143 EVTSENFEPQ
+2143 EVTSENSEVQ
-2153 QNEDGTI
+2153 QDEDGTI

-2189 YKLFEETMDGY
+2189 YKLFEEKMDGY

-2240 GELVAGSSYT
+2240 GELIAGSSYT

-2261 FSKPRVLSSI
+2261 FSKPRVLSGI

-2282 KGGQDLVVEGLPEGT
+2282 KGGQDLVIEGLPEGT
-2297 VVSVSEQAGSYQTT
+2297 VVGVHEQAGSYQTT

-2332 FTPPEPDELGDV
+2332 FTPPEPGEVSNV
-2344 TLIKKVSGIADENT
+2344 TLVKKVSGIADENT

-2371 NRRYLTTNDDI
+2371 NTRYLTTNNGVYFD
-2382 SFESDLSGHA
+2382 SDLSGHA
-2392 LVDLRL
+2392 LLDLRL
-2398 RKDESIRFK
+2398 RKDESIMFK
-2407 DLPVNATYQVTEL
+2407 KLPVGATYQVTEL
-2420 AGTYTA
+2420 AGTYTS

-2465 VSITFTNTIEHK
+2465 VSIAFTNTIEHK
-2477 QSLVVTKVEPEA
+2477 QSLVVTKVEPEE

-2497 IQFSNMKPNSLFSSD
+2497 IQFSNMKPNSFFSSD

-2566 GNFANATKENDE
+2566 ENFANATKENDE

-2631 GTFFIKDIDIN
+2631 GTFFIKNIDIN

-2710 AFVIIAMVLLGGAGY
+2710 AFVVIAMVLLGSAGY

-2733 EKELE
+2733 EKN

>member
-1 MQKSITNRIKSFLII
+1 MQKSIGNKLKSFLII

-33 EGTDEEKIEKL
+33 EGTDEKKIEKL

-228 GEIQKLEVSNQS
+228 GQIQNLEISNSS

-258 MFALVTINGITYKVN
+258 MFALVTINGLTYKVN
-273 FAPTVKAEEGNTE
+273 FAPTVKAEEEENAE
-286 DASLRSVERN
+286 DTSLRSVERN

-392 GTGEPIDKDVNFA
+392 GIGEPIDRDVNFA

-413 VIYNFRKLAAGA
+413 VIYNFRKLTAGT

-456 LGSEVRNADPLTA
+456 LGSEVRNADPLTV
-469 KINTTASI
+469 KINTTANI
-477 ESTSLKYPTKF
+477 GMTSSKYPTKF
-488 KTWWEDKWGTKPTD
+488 KTWVEGSWGTKPAD
-502 ADNYIYLSYVVES
+502 ADNYIYLAYVIDSPVP
-515 SILATQPYDFE
+515 ATQPYDFE
-526 IAATP
+526 LVATP
-531 SNYEIAGYVMGGKF
+531 SNYEIAGYIMDGKF
-545 QTSNKVT
+545 QTSNKIT
-552 NQKGFGKRYDQVIL
+552 NRRAFGNRLDQVIL
-566 RIPKSEFT
+566 RIPKSEFS

-581 TLNANSIVSP
+581 TLNVNSVVSP
-591 LDQIDAKTQKSSK
+591 IDQVDVKTQKSTK
-604 QDWSWSKPVF
+604 QNWSWSKPVF

-629 VSEEDKNNG
+629 VPEEDESNNTG
-638 TRYVNKAE
+638 YINKAE

-652 ESFSGYE
+652 ESFNGYE

-673 YSDILGYPYPWTR
+673 YSDILGYAYPWTR

-724 YSDQNKFAN
+724 YSDQNKFTN

-742 YIEKIYY
+742 YIEKVYY

-776 DVITLWVKAGNDD
+776 DTITLWVKAGSDD
-789 YKSVGTYNFRTN
+789 YKSVGTYNFKTN
-801 HAEFDNQYVSTFT
+801 HAEFDSQYVSRFT
-814 NNDIVFS
+814 NNDIVFN

-829 FTFANKH
+829 LTFANKH
-836 YFTGLYAY
+836 YLSRLYAY

-859 NGKETIAIVNNI
+859 NGKETVAIVNNV
-871 NGKFFTSNG
+871 NGKFFTS
-880 EEIVSIDTNAVDYTR
+880 EDKEIVSINTNAVDYAR

-904 KKVVSSSNNSKKKI
+904 KKVASVSNNSKKKT
-918 FTITWKVEAGE
+918 FAITWKIEAGE
-929 KIISGQSGEVSY
+929 KYISGQNGDINY

-967 NENGQKLSSSSYT
+967 NEDGQKLPSSSYT
-980 VKTVDNFNGSGR
+980 TKTVDNFNGTGR

-997 DIKEEASK
+997 DIQEEASK
-1005 YKLFLDTVHSWNA
+1005 YRLFLDTIHSWNA

-1067 VDPDESD
+1067 VDPDEPD
-1074 DWQSGV
+1074 DWRSGV

-1091 INNLTAATSGLVK
+1091 INNVTAATSGLTK
-1104 KVKAEKDKQ
+1104 KVKAEKDKR
-1113 YSYETLTNINR
+1113 YFYETTTNMNR

-1159 SDWHGTLNSIDVN
+1159 SDWHGILNGIDVN
-1172 QIKSKGVDPVVYIS
+1172 QLRSRGVDPVVYIS

-1200 DASVWEKV
+1200 DTSVWEKV
-1208 TDATDLSTAKAIA
+1208 ADATDLSTAKAIA

-1228 DGSSFILNETESL
+1228 DGSDFILNETESL
-1241 TAYLYMT
+1241 TAHLYMT
-1248 APSSTNVEGR
+1248 APSSTDVEGR

-1272 FGGNDKEE
+1272 FGGNNKEE

-1292 LKIAGSFNVKK
+1292 LKIAGSFNIKK
-1303 VSENDNSQAIKN
+1303 VSEIDNSQVIKN
-1315 IQYRLSGVSVYGTA
+1315 VQYRLSGVSAYGTA

-1342 IFKDIE
+1342 LFKDIE
-1348 LGSYTLQ
+1348 LGSYTLR
-1355 EHKSTPDWLLDATTR
+1355 EHKATQDWLLDATTR
-1370 NVVVTK
+1370 SVVVTK
-1376 TGEVLVDGIKY
+1376 TGEVLIDGVKY
-1387 AENPLLLTDK
+1387 TENPLLLTDK
-1397 PRVHTD
+1397 PRVHTN

-1416 KVPGMVFK
+1416 KVSGMVFK

-1446 VVFENVEKGKYII
+1446 VVFENVEKGKYVI

-1497 NEQKVYNERRFNS
+1497 NDQKVYNERRFNS
-1510 FRLRKIDKDNTSI
+1510 FRIRKIDKDNTSI

-1542 DIVATSDENGLMSFK
+1542 DVVATSDQNGIMSFE

-1573 NVTALGKKGGNR
+1573 NVTASGKKGGNR

-1597 IDKLGNVTID
+1597 IDKLGNVTIN

-1612 DGTGNFIVKNER
+1612 DGTGNFIAKNER

-1633 KVWNDADKDN
+1633 KIWNDADKDN
-1643 ADRPLPQL
+1643 ANRPLPQL

-1657 PTNQKYA
+1657 PANQKYS

-1680 YKMLFSKEEIQDG
+1680 YKMLFSKEEIQNTP
-1693 SAMRFINSE
+1693 AMVFAFSN
-1702 LQSAYNKIYNEK
+1702 LNNALAKLYNEK
-1714 IKGKYQNITGNE
+1714 IKGKYQNITGND
-1726 EVSGWFEP
+1726 VIPSGENELSY
-1734 RFIIKHLNT
+1734 ITSKLNMS
-1743 LPDGTGIPFPG
+1743 PDGTGIPFPAADMEG
-1754 YPAPSIES
+1754 ANFIEN
-1762 LKFVESWQANPKD
+1762 WARNPKD
-1775 ITFYYCFLGKVSYL
+1775 LTFYYCFPGKVSYF

-1804 DSDGTFKNHVAPN
+1804 NSDGTFKNHGTSNAR
-1817 NTFSLEYTKD
+1817 FDFEYSKD
-1827 AKSLIEK
+1827 AKLIAK
-1834 AKSEGHVLTEVST
+1834 AKSEGRVLTEIST
-1847 NDSPYKTYAYVNV
+1847 NDSPYKTYTYVDTTS
-1860 VSNSATIKILSE
+1860 SNPVIRILSE
-1872 ANTTFLPEDS
+1872 ADTTFLPEDS
-1882 SELFAGAGGNASNKY
+1882 SELFAGTGGNASNKY
-1897 VKYWNLYLNGLDA
+1897 VQYRKLNLIGLDA
-1910 SKVKSMEKMFAYQ
+1910 YKVNSMEKMFAYQ
-1923 DFGMIQ
+1923 N
-1929 FDKSMLGANGNSN
+1929 FDTIKFDRSMLGSNGNYN
-1942 VLNYEGLFYQT
+1942 TLNYEGLFYQT
-1953 KIKNLDRTIMG
+1953 KIIRPDTTMMG
-1964 FNLKA
+1964 FHLKVGNL
-1969 GNNIKA
+1969 IKA
-1975 NNALHFNLGNFDNKE
+1975 NNALYFNSKSFDNWR
-1990 LMGMPI
+1990 LVGMPI
-1996 GFDISDIMLPS
+1996 GIDIVDTMLPT
-2007 QDPRNL
+2007 QDPMNL
-2013 FSPSVESN
+2013 SSPNVEST

-2027 DYPRNSRIYFR
+2027 DYPSAAKLYFR
-2038 LNGTEYV
+2038 FSGTDYI
-2045 RLSRNIKNNKEYY
+2045 RLSRGIKNNKEYY
-2058 KKVFSS
+2058 KKVFNS

-2076 LYVDTRYDGDSEDA
+2076 LYLDDRYDGDSEDVN
-2090 DLLMENGIRKLLNE
+2090 LLIENGIRKLLNE
-2104 IGYTNVSIVPKD
+2104 IGYTNVSVEPKD
-2116 IDTGAYDNYSIKY
+2116 INVGVYEYFATKYD
-2129 SGTLDYHELGWKVP
+2129 GTRDYHELGWKVP
-2143 EVTSENFEPQ
+2143 EVTSENSEPQ

-2168 WVKGDDNIW
+2168 WVKGEDNVW

-2189 YKLFEETMDGY
+2189 YKLFEEKMDGY

-2229 TGSFHLSKVAN
+2229 TGSFHLSKVVN
-2240 GELVAGSSYT
+2240 GELVSGASYT
-2250 FFLTFSNPNGF
+2250 FFLNFSNPNGF
-2261 FSKPRVLSSI
+2261 FNKPRVLSGVSI
-2271 SILDGHAMVQL
+2271 FDGHAMVQL
-2282 KGGQDLVVEGLPEGT
+2282 KGGQDLVIEGLPEGT
-2297 VVSVSEQAGSYQTT
+2297 VVGVHEQAGSYQAT

-2332 FTPPEPDELGDV
+2332 FTPPEPGEVSDV
-2344 TLIKKVSGIADENT
+2344 TLVKKVSGIADENT

-2363 VEFSNLTP
+2363 VEFGNLTP
-2371 NRRYLTTNDDI
+2371 NTRYLTTNDDI
-2382 SFESDLSGHA
+2382 SFESDSSGHA
-2392 LVDLRL
+2392 LLDLRL
-2398 RKDESIRFK
+2398 RKDESIKFK
-2407 DLPVNATYQVTEL
+2407 RLPISATYQVTEL
-2420 AGTYTA
+2420 AGAYTS

-2437 KINSENGLNEE
+2437 KFNSENGLNEE

-2459 VDANEN
+2459 VDTNEN

-2477 QSLVVTKVEPEA
+2477 QSLVVTKVEPEE

-2497 IQFSNMKPNSLFSSD
+2497 IQFLNMKPNSFFNSD

-2542 VGVEYKVVEQ
+2542 VGVEYKIIEQ

-2566 GNFANATKENDE
+2566 GNFVNATKENNE

-2631 GTFFIKDIDIN
+2631 GTFFIKNIDIN

-2733 EKELE
+2733 EKELK

>member
-1 MQKSITNRIKSFLII
+1 MQKSIRNKIKSFLIV
-16 TLSVL
+16 TLSIL
-21 MMMPNTVAAFAK
+21 IMMPNTVAAFAK
-33 EGTDEEKIEKL
+33 EGTDEKKIEKL

-79 QDLSDVYLTE
+79 QDLSDIYLTQDLSDIYLTE

-95 AKKQYFNVSFE
+95 AKKQYFNVFFE
-106 DGDGNKLNPTK
+106 DEDGNKLNPTK

-228 GEIQKLEVSNQS
+228 GQIQDLEVSNSS

-258 MFALVTINGITYKVN
+258 MFALVTINGLTYKVN
-273 FAPTVKAEEGNTE
+273 FAPTVKAEEENTE

-392 GTGEPIDKDVNFA
+392 GTGEQIDKDVNFA

-413 VIYNFRKLAAGA
+413 VIYNFRKLAAGT

-477 ESTSLKYPTKF
+477 ESTSLKYPTKYR
-488 KTWWEDKWGTKPTD
+488 TWEDRWGTKPAD
-502 ADNYIYLSYVVES
+502 ADNYTYLAYVVES

-526 IAATP
+526 IVATP
-531 SNYEIAGYVMGGKF
+531 SNYEIAGYIMGGKF

-552 NQKGFGKRYDQVIL
+552 NQRGFGKRYDQVIL

-574 NKTYLNV
+574 NKTYISVSLD
-581 TLNANSIVSP
+581 AKSIVSP
-591 LDQIDAKTQKSSK
+591 LDQIDAKTQRTSK

-652 ESFSGYE
+652 ESFNGYE
-659 NAAITNTEYGGLDY
+659 NAAITNAEYGGFDY

-724 YSDQNKFAN
+724 YSDQNKFTN

-742 YIEKIYY
+742 YIEKVYY

-756 EYEQDEATFVLTN
+756 EYEQDEATFVLTH

-880 EEIVSIDTNAVDYTR
+880 EEIVSIDTNAADYAR

-1067 VDPDESD
+1067 VDPDEPD

-1080 TKFIYAEEIYD
+1080 TKFIYAEEVYD
-1091 INNLTAATSGLVK
+1091 INNLTAATSGLMK

-1113 YSYETLTNINR
+1113 YSYETSTNINR

-1159 SDWHGTLNSIDVN
+1159 DWHGTLNSIDVN
-1172 QIKSKGVDPVVYIS
+1172 QLKSKGVNPVIYIS
-1186 KIENLSIDDHHDLS
+1186 KIDNLSIDDHHDLN

-1208 TDATDLSTAKAIA
+1208 TDTTDLSTAKAIA

-1228 DGSSFILNETESL
+1228 DGSDFVLNETESL

-1258 IPMAYNN
+1258 VPMAYNN

-1292 LKIAGSFNVKK
+1292 LKIAGSFNIKK

-1315 IQYRLSGVSVYGTA
+1315 IQYRLSGVSAYGTA
-1329 YDEIVTTDRNGFA
+1329 YDEIVTTDKNGFA
-1342 IFKDIE
+1342 LFKDIE

-1376 TGEVLVDGIKY
+1376 TGEVLIDGVKY
-1387 AENPLLLTDK
+1387 AENPLLLADK

-1431 GNNVVVFATSSNSGE
+1431 GNNVVVFATSNNSGE

-1497 NEQKVYNERRFNS
+1497 NDQKVYNERRFNS

-1536 AFGTNV
+1536 AFGTSV
-1542 DIVATSDENGLMSFK
+1542 DMVATSDENGVMSFE

-1633 KVWNDADKDN
+1633 KVWNDADKNN

-1680 YKMLFSKEEIQDG
+1680 YKMFFSKEEIQNADP
-1693 SAMRFINSE
+1693 STFLSNKLIPAFD
-1702 LQSAYNKIYNEK
+1702 KIYNEK
-1714 IKGKYQNITGNE
+1714 IKGKYQNITGNINATGMTE
-1726 EVSGWFEP
+1726 RQSVLES
-1734 RFIIKHLNT
+1734 LNT
-1743 LPDGTGIPFPG
+1743 SLDGTGSEFPI
-1754 YPAPSIES
+1754 YAPNNTFLENWM
-1762 LKFVESWQANPKD
+1762 KNPRNL
-1775 ITFYYCFLGKVSYL
+1775 TFYYNFPGKVSYF
-1789 DKGKFQTFINSSPEI
+1789 DKGKFQAFINSSPEI
-1804 DSDGTFKNHVAPN
+1804 NHNGKFGNDGSDIRFDFDVRASAA
-1817 NTFSLEYTKD
+1817 FML
-1827 AKSLIEK
+1827 A
-1834 AKSEGHVLTEVST
+1834 SERARGRVLTEIST
-1847 NDSPYKTYAYVNV
+1847 NDSPYKTYAYIGE
-1860 VSNSATIKILSE
+1860 TFDGDPIIKVLSE
-1872 ANTTFLPEDS
+1872 ADTIFLPEDS

-1897 VKYWNLYLNGLDA
+1897 VQYRNLYLTELDA

-1923 DFGMIQ
+1923 DLNVIS

-1953 KIKNLDRTIMG
+1953 KVKTPDRTVAG
-1964 FNLKA
+1964 FHLKA

-1975 NNALHFNLGNFDNKE
+1975 NNALHFNLEAFDNWDNV
-1990 LMGMPI
+1990 GIPI
-1996 GFDISDIMLPS
+1996 GFDISDIMLPT
-2007 QDPRNL
+2007 QDPMNL
-2013 FSPSVESN
+2013 SSPSIESD
-2021 DMGVFG
+2021 DMGIFG
-2027 DYPRNSRIYFR
+2027 DYPRDSRVYFR
-2038 LNGTEYV
+2038 LSGSEYL
-2045 RLSRNIKNNKEYY
+2045 RLSRNIKGNKEYY
-2058 KKVFSS
+2058 KKVFNS
-2064 LLKNVNKNSYLT
+2064 LLKNVNKNSHIS
-2076 LYVDTRYDGDSEDA
+2076 LYTDFAYYGNPEDGDLLSEGIIPN
-2090 DLLMENGIRKLLNE
+2090 LLRE
-2104 IGYTNVSIVPKD
+2104 IGYENVIVEPRESYTAFD
-2116 IDTGAYDNYSIKY
+2116 SYSMQYDRTI
-2129 SGTLDYHELGWKVP
+2129 DYHKLGWKVP
-2143 EVTSENFEPQ
+2143 EVTSENSEPQ

-2168 WVKGDDNIW
+2168 WVKGDDNVW

-2200 TSEAMLPKYAIVNGT
+2200 TSEAMLPKYTIVNGT

-2229 TGSFHLSKVAN
+2229 TGSFHLSKVVN

-2250 FFLTFSNPNGF
+2250 FFLKFSNPNGF
-2261 FSKPRVLSSI
+2261 FSKPRVLSGI
-2271 SILDGHAMVQL
+2271 SIQDGNAMVQL
-2282 KGGQDLVVEGLPEGT
+2282 KGGQDLVIEGLPEGT
-2297 VVSVSEQAGSYQTT
+2297 VVGVHEQVGAYQTT

-2332 FTPPEPDELGDV
+2332 FTPPEPGESCDV

-2363 VEFSNLTP
+2363 VEFSNLVP
-2371 NRRYLTTNDDI
+2371 NRTYITSEHGFTFD
-2382 SFESDLSGHA
+2382 SDNTGHA

-2398 RKDESIRFK
+2398 KKDQSIIFK
-2407 DLPVNATYQVTEL
+2407 ELPISATYQVTEL
-2420 AGTYTA
+2420 AGTYTSR
-2426 KYELSDDRGIN
+2426 YELSDDRGIN

-2465 VSITFTNTIEHK
+2465 VSITFTNAIEHK
-2477 QSLVVTKVEPEA
+2477 QSLTVTKVEPEETA
-2489 TTEKYPFS
+2489 EKYPFS
-2497 IQFSNMKPNSLFSSD
+2497 IQFSNMKPNSFFSSD

-2527 FTLGNGESVKFTDIP
+2527 FTLGSGESVKFTDIP
-2542 VGVEYKVVEQ
+2542 VGVEYKVIEQ

-2566 GNFANATKENDE
+2566 GNFANITKENDE

-2602 ITPPSAKIQLTKFG
+2602 VTPPSAKIQLTKFG

-2631 GTFFIKDIDIN
+2631 GTFFIKNIDIN

-2710 AFVIIAMVLLGGAGY
+2710 AFVIIAMVLLSGAGY

-2733 EKELE
+2733 GKN